1 MKIDVEAMRAN
12 SRAASAFLKA
22 MGNECRLMVLCYLM
36 EGQKTVSE
44 LEHLIGGIS
53 QSALSQ
59 HLARLRRENVVATR
73 RDAQSIYYS
82 LAGKQVP
89 VVLQALEQAVKS

>member
-1 MKIDVEAMRAN
+1 MTIDVDAMRAN
-12 SRAASAFLKA
+12 SRAASALLKT

-53 QSALSQ
+53 QSAMSQ
-59 HLARLRRENVVATR
+59 HLARLRHQNVVATR
-73 RDAQSIYYS
+73 REAQSIYYS
-82 LAGKQVP
+82 LSDARVP